1 MHRARTR
8 GQITAMPM
16 KIGTSGWQYRDWRGG
31 LYPQGVPQRRWL
43 EQYAQRYLTVE
54 NNNSFYRLPPRE
66 TFESWRERTPD
77 DFVMA
82 VKASRY
88 LTHVRRL
95 RDPAEPVARLLGAAA
110 GLGPKL
116 GPVLLQLPPTLKADA
131 SALDACLKEFRTA
144 AAALGELGEH
154 GLRVAVEPRHETW
167 WTEEIRQVLTSR
179 DAALCWADR
188 RGRPITPLWRTATW
202 GYLRF
207 HEGTA
212 RPSPR
217 YGLQALRS
225 WVTRLTET
233 WPDEADVYVYF
244 NNDHGGAAV
253 INSAQFAGLAQRAGR
268 SVTRTPEVGS
278 PS

>member
-1 MHRARTR
+1 
-8 GQITAMPM
+8 MPM

-54 NNNSFYRLPPRE
+54 NNNSFYRLPSRE

-116 GPVLLQLPPTLKADA
+116 GPVLLQLPPTLKADVN
-131 SALDACLKEFRTA
+131 ALDGCLTAFRTA
-144 AAALGELGEH
+144 AAALGVQ

-167 WTEEIRQVLTSR
+167 WTEETRQVLASH

-188 RGRPITPLWRTATW
+188 GGRPITPLWRAASW

-207 HEGTA
+207 HEGNA
-212 RPSPR
+212 RPRPR
-217 YGLQALRS
+217 YGAQALRS
-225 WVTRLTET
+225 WVARLTEA
-233 WPDEADVYVYF
+233 WPEEDQADVYVYF

-253 INSAQFAGLAQRAGR
+253 INSAQFADLARRAGR
-268 SVTRTPEVGS
+268 SVTRTPEIG
-278 PS
+278 